1 MLETDGGAMS
11 GVRSHSSSSCPRQV
25 STVDWMIKA
34 NAQPTT
40 AKVTGKLVYCPTSH
54 PASVPTLA

>member
-1 MLETDGGAMS
+1 MS